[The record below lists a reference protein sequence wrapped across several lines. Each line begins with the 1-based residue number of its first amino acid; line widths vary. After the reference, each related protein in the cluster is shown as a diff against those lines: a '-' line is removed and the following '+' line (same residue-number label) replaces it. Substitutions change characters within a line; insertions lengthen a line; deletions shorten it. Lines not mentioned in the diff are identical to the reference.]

1 MGVVAVRPF
10 FFCDEA
16 SEEGII
22 LREVSSRDGE
32 ALARRLVC
40 GPGVIART
48 GPINSAR
55 LPGLL
60 LGLACG
66 VGEGS
71 GASVAGEL
79 SVGDPLGLASRKAAG
94 VGDGGVVGLGDG
106 SAEME
111 APDGVGIAVLNF
123 GPVFFFLPGVDFLRG
138 WRGVGVGVG
147 GGPVKNLITF
157 CPKDPSFSDVPR
169 TGLTIATVITAI
181 QIDNRLRLSPMDLI
195 FCPFPKEPYAS
206 ISRAKQR

>member
-1 MGVVAVRPF
+1 MEVVEVRSF

-32 ALARRLVC
+32 ALARRLAR

-48 GPINSAR
+48 GPINSVPLR
-55 LPGLL
+55 GLSF
-60 LGLACG
+60 
-66 VGEGS
+66 GEGS
-71 GASVAGEL
+71 GVGERCDGSVAGGL
-79 SVGDPLGLASRKAAG
+79 SVGDPFGLAAG
-94 VGDGGVVGLGDG
+94 VRDGDEVGFGDGDSVAITGGDAVGLAD
-106 SAEME
+106 SE
-111 APDGVGIAVLNF
+111 GVGLA
-123 GPVFFFLPGVDFLRG
+123 FFFLAGVDFLRG

-147 GGPVKNLITF
+147 GGPVKNFLTF
-157 CPKDPSFSDVPR
+157 CPKDSSFSDVPR
-169 TGLTIATVITAI
+169 TGLAIATVVIAI
-181 QIDNRLRLSPMDLI
+181 QIDNCLRLSPMDLI